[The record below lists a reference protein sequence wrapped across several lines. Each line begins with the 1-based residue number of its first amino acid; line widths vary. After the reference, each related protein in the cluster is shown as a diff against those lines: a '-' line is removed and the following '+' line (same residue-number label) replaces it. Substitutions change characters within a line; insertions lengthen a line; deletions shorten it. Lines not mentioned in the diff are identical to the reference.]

1 MEPSVSHFLTPSL
14 CCSGSLVSSS
24 LQMLVLTYATEAVRC
39 GLVSLGTRATV
50 RTRKVLTPSGRA
62 GATLGAFVDICRGER

>member
-1 MEPSVSHFLTPSL
+1 
-14 CCSGSLVSSS
+14 
-24 LQMLVLTYATEAVRC
+24 MLELTYATEAVRC